1 MSLPQ
6 SNVLAIDFNKIVK
19 HKSQSSSTLMPY
31 VKKMTQSAA
40 VDYYPIS
47 DTIDTIAVA
56 RGLSA
61 TGRVTH
67 DFSQVGLSVN
77 SYAVPQMILKRDEA
91 ESVADIKG
99 NSVMSALMAHGRNM
113 DKILLQGCVGP
124 RMLAT
129 FDEAT
134 GQQSYTTD
142 KLPNANRIALLN
154 SAGNKFSGYKYKH
167 GIAINLL
174 YARLKKTSRDV
185 CCAATPSAIAS
196 LLQDDK
202 FINGDYLKDKISS
215 NTPFMHP
222 ITGITYIPIFD
233 DIALGAPADASTLR
247 FSTDG
252 SGKAVSSG
260 GVQLSALGADAYE
273 RMVFFKKQDLVFA
286 MQPQSTFTRMIERQ
300 EYNFDWLLYNRMTYG
315 CTRWLNDSV
324 IEVYIKKENAEFS
337 P

>member
-6 SNVLAIDFNKIVK
+6 SNILAMEFGKIVK
-19 HKSQSSSTLMPY
+19 HKSQSESTLMPY
-31 VKKMTQSAA
+31 VKKMTQKSA

-47 DTIDTIAVA
+47 DILDPIAVA

-61 TGRVTH
+61 TGRITH

-77 SYAVPQMILKRDEA
+77 SYATPQMILKRDEA

-99 NSVMSALMAHGRNM
+99 NSVMSASSGHARNM
-113 DKILLQGCVGP
+113 DKVLLAGLTGS
-124 RMLAT
+124 RKLAT
-129 FDEAT
+129 FNAT
-134 GQQSYTTD
+134 SGEQDYTSES
-142 KLPNANRIALLN
+142 LPLANRIALLN
-154 SAGNKFSGYKYKH
+154 AGKTSFSSYKYKH
-167 GIAINLL
+167 GIAVNLI

-185 CCAATPSAIAS
+185 CCAAPPSAIYS

-215 NTPFMHP
+215 NMPFVHP

-233 DIALGAPADASTLR
+233 DIALGAPADAATLR

-252 SGKAVSSG
+252 SGKAVESG
-260 GVQLSALGADAYE
+260 GILLSALTDAYE
-273 RMVFFKKQDLVFA
+273 RVVFFKKQDLVFA
-286 MQPQSTFTRMIERQ
+286 TQPGSTFTRLVERQ
-300 EYNFDWLLYNRMTYG
+300 ENNFDWLLYNRMTYG

-324 IEVYIKKENAEFS
+324 IELYIKKEQGDFT